1 MKPTRVHHFK
11 HDQLLSELY
20 DIKIVSVM
28 FRKSDFGLSLQELVD
43 KIRDKYVDNFILL
56 MHVETAIA
64 NVDKDMLYGIKYDE
78 IYLKENLRYFDAKNV
93 PHFNEKTPEGVF
105 NAEYDCCLDTVPTF
119 AEEELINWIKED
131 D

>member
-1 MKPTRVHHFK
+1 
-11 HDQLLSELY
+11 
-20 DIKIVSVM
+20 M

-43 KIRDKYVDNFILL
+43 KIRDKYADNFILL

-64 NVDKDMLYGIKYDE
+64 NVDKDMLYSIKYDE
-78 IYLKENLRYFDAKNV
+78 IYLKENLRYFDAKKV

-105 NAEYDCCLDTVPTF
+105 NAEYDCCLDTVPVL